1 MKQNNSSKEFLIKNM
16 DLIKERLNRRKGL
29 RLMAEVDFSFKLAG
43 KESVYL
49 GRSINISSFGMSF
62 STGTVLYPD
71 ETLYFNFKLNT
82 ENMVIPGRIIRIS
95 GKEISV
101 EFNLSQEERQRF
113 VSLFNQE
120 VTKDSSSIY
129 ISLMD
134 SKKRIE

>member
-1 MKQNNSSKEFLIKNM
+1 
-16 DLIKERLNRRKGL
+16 
-29 RLMAEVDFSFKLAG
+29 
-43 KESVYL
+43 
-49 GRSINISSFGMSF
+49 MSF

-101 EFNLSQEERQRF
+101 EFNLSEEERHRF

-120 VTKDSSSIY
+120 VIKNSSSIH